1 MEEFHKRYTR
11 ICREHHLYPLEFILN
26 HIRRCSEGNLTSE
39 DMTKLDL
46 SSYNLT
52 PEDCN
57 AFVDALT
64 DDLFFEELSFS
75 DCLLSEESSKILL
88 RGLMENKAVKR
99 LNLKGNNIRSG
110 AAEVLGQFLK
120 QNTCVR
126 SLLVEWNSLG
136 LWDNGMRAVCEGL
149 ALNQVLLFLDLRNNQ
164 ITHEGASQIAVALKR
179 NQCLRGLD
187 LRWNNIGL
195 LGGRELLEAL
205 KYNKRLV
212 GLELSGNNIP
222 QDIVHALSV
231 AIQQNSDRQVTF
243 EEHQAKTEA
252 LTREL
257 EIIQELKHQEVT
269 SLREEIDQQRSS
281 QEQLNRSTQVKIDHL
296 KSTLE
301 ERKSAFDS
309 LSAKLSST
317 ESELLLS
324 RKRCSEQKSLA
335 NKLTVELQE
344 ERESNAAAVIQHR
357 KRMNEVMEKNH
368 ELENIVN
375 MLERRNKSFESK
387 IYTLEKDI
395 ESMEGQFAEKAKIS
409 DKKFQEELLNTES
422 RLQKEVSSLQQK
434 ALENRE
440 ATKEKIAKLEEEKN
454 AFEEEVSSLKSQLVS
469 IKLSSDEELRNTKT
483 RLKQD
488 EIARSRQ
495 YDEHI
500 SQIQQSQSELQIQNT
515 KQLTQITDLQ
525 SQLNT
530 VNRESEMLNRQ
541 VESLKQQLERKDTDY
556 RNEVNRSRIE
566 LDSER
571 KTQAELRDRISD
583 LENKLSEMSRRHK
596 DAMSIKDNELEQLTE
611 KLRSKE
617 NDIRKMHDEELKR
630 AELLEKA
637 IFSYVSSTK
646 NASRPTSPYRS

>member
-1 MEEFHKRYTR
+1 M
-11 ICREHHLYPLEFILN
+11 
-26 HIRRCSEGNLTSE
+26 S
-39 DMTKLDL
+39 
-46 SSYNLT
+46 
-52 PEDCN
+52 
-57 AFVDALT
+57 
-64 DDLFFEELSFS
+64 
-75 DCLLSEESSKILL
+75 
-88 RGLMENKAVKR
+88 
-99 LNLKGNNIRSG
+99 
-110 AAEVLGQFLK
+110 
-120 QNTCVR
+120 
-126 SLLVEWNSLG
+126 
-136 LWDNGMRAVCEGL
+136 
-149 ALNQVLLFLDLRNNQ
+149 
-164 ITHEGASQIAVALKR
+164 
-179 NQCLRGLD
+179 
-187 LRWNNIGL
+187 
-195 LGGRELLEAL
+195 
-205 KYNKRLV
+205 
-212 GLELSGNNIP
+212 
-222 QDIVHALSV
+222 
-231 AIQQNSDRQVTF
+231 
-243 EEHQAKTEA
+243 
-252 LTREL
+252 
-257 EIIQELKHQEVT
+257 

-296 KSTLE
+296 KLTLE

-309 LSAKLSST
+309 LSAKLSSA

-324 RKRCSEQKSLA
+324 RKMCSEQKVLVD
-335 NKLTVELQE
+335 KLTVELQE
-344 ERESNAAAVIQHR
+344 ERESNAAVVIQHR

-368 ELENIVN
+368 ELENMVN

-387 IYTLEKDI
+387 IHTLEKDI
-395 ESMEGQFAEKAKIS
+395 ESMEGQFAEKANVS
-409 DKKFQEELLNTES
+409 DKKFQEELLNTEN
-422 RLQKEVSSLQQK
+422 RLQKEVSNLQQK

-440 ATKEKIAKLEEEKN
+440 ATKEKIAKLEEERN

-530 VNRESEMLNRQ
+530 ANRDSELLKRQ
-541 VESLKQQLERKDTDY
+541 VESLKQQLERKDADY
-556 RNEVNRSRIE
+556 RNEVNRSRLE

-583 LENKLSEMSRRHK
+583 LEDKLSEMSRRYK
-596 DAMSIKDNELEQLTE
+596 DAMSIKDNELEQLNE
-611 KLRSKE
+611 KLRGKE

>member
-1 MEEFHKRYTR
+1 
-11 ICREHHLYPLEFILN
+11 
-26 HIRRCSEGNLTSE
+26 
-39 DMTKLDL
+39 MTKLDL
-46 SSYNLT
+46 SSFNLT

-57 AFVDALT
+57 AFADALT

-88 RGLMENKAVKR
+88 RGLIENKAVKR

-136 LWDNGMRAVCEGL
+136 LWDNGMTAVCEGL

-212 GLELSGNNIP
+212 GLELTGNNIP

-257 EIIQELKHQEVT
+257 EMVQELKHREVT

-324 RKRCSEQKSLA
+324 RKMCSEQKALA

-344 ERESNAAAVIQHR
+344 QRESNATAVIQHR

-387 IYTLEKDI
+387 ICTLEKDI
-395 ESMEGQFAEKAKIS
+395 ESMEGQFVEKAKIS

-422 RLQKEVSSLQQK
+422 RLQKEVSNLQQK

-440 ATKEKIAKLEEEKN
+440 ATKEKIAKLEEERN

-469 IKLSSDEELRNTKT
+469 VKLSSDEELRNTKT

-488 EIARSRQ
+488 EIARTRQ

-515 KQLTQITDLQ
+515 KQLAQITDLQ

-530 VNRESEMLNRQ
+530 VNREGEMLKRQ

-571 KTQAELRDRISD
+571 KTQAELRDRISE
-583 LENKLSEMSRRHK
+583 LEDKISEMSRRHK
-596 DAMSIKDNELEQLTE
+596 DAMSIKDNELEQLNE